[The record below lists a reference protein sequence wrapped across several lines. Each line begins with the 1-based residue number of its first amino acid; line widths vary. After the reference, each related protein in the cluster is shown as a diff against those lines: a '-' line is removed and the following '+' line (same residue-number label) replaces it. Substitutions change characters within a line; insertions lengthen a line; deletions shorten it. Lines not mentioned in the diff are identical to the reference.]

1 MMIDKEIMKI
11 IVLAMQKKQSRR
23 KKKLTSTEIRLH
35 VNTFLKV
42 LVEMSTEQ
50 KAQLIKGISKNG

>member
-1 MMIDKEIMKI
+1 MVDKEIMKI
-11 IVLAMQKKQSRR
+11 IVLEMQKKQARR

-42 LVEMSTEQ
+42 LVEMSAEQ
-50 KAQLIKGISKNG
+50 KAKLVKGISK